1 MFLGLI
7 ARVSIL
13 ALRHVILPDME
24 SVINWTS
31 QNVSEVL
38 VTLLVAIIL
47 YYIGAVILSKLVRP
61 AIAVGMRRHESHY
74 KDVEKRQKTLS
85 ELFKNIW
92 KVLIITI
99 GTLIVFTKLF
109 PGVSLAPLFASAGII
124 GVALGFGAQ
133 SLVRDFISGIFIISE
148 NQYRVGDIIEI
159 DGASGTVERIG
170 ARSTVIR
177 DADGNVHYF
186 PNGIVQHVI
195 NKTMGYSMAR
205 FTITIHSSHDLD
217 EVIEVINSTGKKLAK
232 ELKWKE
238 KILEPP
244 AFTSVGE
251 FSANGVTLTIA
262 GKTLPSDQWSV
273 TSEMRR
279 RLLLAFEEKHIIING
294 NTSSVDQKTKKK

>member
-1 MFLGLI
+1 MNWTMQSIGETLLFLLI
-7 ARVSIL
+7 ASI
-13 ALRHVILPDME
+13 V
-24 SVINWTS
+24 
-31 QNVSEVL
+31 
-38 VTLLVAIIL
+38 
-47 YYIGAVILSKLVRP
+47 YYIGAVTLSRIVKS
-61 AIAVGMRRHESHY
+61 AVGAGMKRHDWHY
-74 KDVEKRQKTLS
+74 KDIEKRQKTLS
-85 ELFKNIW
+85 GLFKNIW
-92 KVLIITI
+92 RALFITI
-99 GTLIVFTKLF
+99 GALILFTKLF

-133 SLVRDFISGIFIISE
+133 SLVKDFISGVFIISE

-159 DGASGTVERIG
+159 EGATGTVERIG

-205 FTITIHSSHDLD
+205 FSIVIHPSHDLD
-217 EVIEVINSTGKKLAK
+217 DIIEIINTVGK
-232 ELKWKE
+232 ELSEDSKWKN

-244 AFTSVGE
+244 VFSSLGE
-251 FSANGVTLTIA
+251 FSADGVKITIS

-279 RLLLAFEEKHIIING
+279 KLLEAFEEQGIGLNG
-294 NTSSVDQKTKKK
+294 ASPAPPPKKKK